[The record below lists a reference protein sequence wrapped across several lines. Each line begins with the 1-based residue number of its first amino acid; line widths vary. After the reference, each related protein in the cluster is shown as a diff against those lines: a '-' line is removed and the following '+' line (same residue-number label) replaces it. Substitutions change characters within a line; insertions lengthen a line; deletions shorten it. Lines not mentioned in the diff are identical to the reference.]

1 MKNGGKPNRIK
12 IFFVEH
18 VPSQS
23 FTNKLRQIYNLSI
36 FSQKKKKKE
45 KNNLVFLQ
53 AIEPI

>member
-1 MKNGGKPNRIK
+1 MYQAKVNK
-12 IFFVEH
+12 VL
-18 VPSQS
+18 S

-36 FSQKKKKKE
+36 FSQKKKKKK